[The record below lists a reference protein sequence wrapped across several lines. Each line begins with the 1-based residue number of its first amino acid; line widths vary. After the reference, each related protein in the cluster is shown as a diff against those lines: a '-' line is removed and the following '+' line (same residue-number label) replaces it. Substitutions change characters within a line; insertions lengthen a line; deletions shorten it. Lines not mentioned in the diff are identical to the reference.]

1 MKKFLSLFLV
11 IIIMISL
18 SLEVRALSDQ
28 SYTWKGAPVS
38 LKELSQK
45 LQMEFVEEDGS
56 YKPMYAYHA
65 GQLWEKGLFLGSDG
79 SFDLDRPLT
88 RAQGIVMIVRILGK
102 EKEALSNQNEIPF
115 RDVANWAKP
124 YVAYAV
130 EHKIAK
136 GYSDTVFGSD
146 DAMSA
151 VQYLT
156 LVLRSMGYQD
166 NVDFIW
172 NESYNKALEI
182 GLIGDSCKMQYQ
194 DSNLFLRDHAAVISY
209 QALFGARTKSGE
221 NLSEGIVMGEKP
233 SGEMPTAV
241 RSVSLSPSKDA
252 SLGSGLTQDLSGNNT
267 ADKPAPKDPSLSY
280 YQVFSSIVPDY
291 QSIDSNA
298 EGEFLREGEDYYYY
312 YYKKFDKSK
321 LAEYEAL
328 LLTQGFTNMGTVRDT
343 LMSFSYQH
351 YYKDGINVAVG
362 KTRSG
367 REYHVRIVNMPLGP
381 VITADDLRRLTSKVN
396 EL

>member
-1 MKKFLSLFLV
+1 MKKILSLFL
-11 IIIMISL
+11 IIMIMFSL
-18 SLEVRALSDQ
+18 SVELRALSDQ
-28 SYTWKGAPVS
+28 TYTWKGAPVS

-65 GQLWEKGLFLGSDG
+65 EQLWEKGLFLGSDG

-88 RAQGIVMIVRILGK
+88 RAQGIVMIVRMLGK
-102 EKEALSNQNEIPF
+102 EQEALSNQNEIPF
-115 RDVANWAKP
+115 TDVAKWAKP

-130 EHKIAK
+130 EHKITK
-136 GYSDTVFGSD
+136 GYSDTLFGSD
-146 DAMSA
+146 DSMSA

-166 NVDFIW
+166 NVDFVW

-194 DSNLFLRDHAAVISY
+194 NSNLFLRDNAAVISY
-209 QALFGARTKSGE
+209 QALFGAKTKSGE
-221 NLSEGIVMGEKP
+221 SLAEAIVMGEKP

-241 RSVSLSPSKDA
+241 RTVSLSPS
-252 SLGSGLTQDLSGNNT
+252 
-267 ADKPAPKDPSLSY
+267 KDPSLSY
-280 YQVFSSIVPDY
+280 YQVFSSTVPDY
-291 QSIDSNA
+291 QSVDPNA

-312 YYKKFDKSK
+312 YYKKFNNSK

-381 VITADDLRRLTSKVN
+381 VITSDDLRKLTSKVN